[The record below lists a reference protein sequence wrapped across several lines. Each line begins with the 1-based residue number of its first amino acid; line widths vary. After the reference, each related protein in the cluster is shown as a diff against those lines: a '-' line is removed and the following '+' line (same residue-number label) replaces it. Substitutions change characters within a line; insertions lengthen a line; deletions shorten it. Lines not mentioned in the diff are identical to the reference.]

1 MTLKIWNKTK
11 KLGGK
16 ATQNLKPRKNLQA
29 TIIVSEEL
37 LGTIMSY
44 LSDCKIIKLGMAKE
58 LDKAEHRNFK

>member
-11 KLGGK
+11 KQEKK
-16 ATQNLKPRKNLQA
+16 ATPNLKPRKNLQA

-44 LSDCKIIKLGMAKE
+44 LSDCKIMKLGMAE
-58 LDKAEHRNFK
+58 LDKAE